1 MNFTETKQYFTTKV
15 KWMKLM
21 QFCYNLDT
29 KLMQRDNK
37 TKEQEF
43 KVMDMLF
50 NLCRERYQQKDV

>member
-1 MNFTETKQYFTTKV
+1 MNFTETKQYFKTEV
-15 KWMKLM
+15 KCMKLM

-50 NLCRERYQQKDV
+50 NICRERYQQKDV